1 MRKRLVFWGR
11 NEQEEKVLIALAL
24 EEETSDVNVYI
35 FAETQATEEFATDMM
50 KKWRVG
56 EDLAFPE
63 NHIETKRPLSITESL
78 LPDGYEV
85 ERDDILKRAQ
95 TEWQFVVL
103 SAKLY
108 KSYKDELEEFK
119 EKIKELPK
127 FENQVWEDLKGF
139 WSKVQEQVREKNLFR
154 DHANGIREHT
164 NQLFD
169 QLKTM
174 RKDLDQEFNVL
185 SQKHAKH
192 FKEKLDEI
200 EKKVEDGLSL
210 QPIFQ
215 ELKDIQRNFRDTKFT
230 REHRSQVWKK
240 LDGLFKTVKEKRF
253 GSDASGRTSPAERLK
268 RRYQGLLNAIE
279 KMNRS
284 IDRDKRDLKFQN
296 DRINDTDGSLE
307 AQLRAAKTTMI
318 EERIRSKEEKLAE
331 MKKTQSD
338 LEKRMESLK
347 RKEEKMKAEKKVE
360 EAKEAIKEKIAQDIR
375 EAEAKR
381 SEDDNILKAAE
392 AIKDSTSPSQPAEK
406 KGSMTLIETIEDGM
420 EDVVDTIKAVAF
432 VIEQKVESAIEEWKE
447 EEE

>member
-1 MRKRLVFWGR
+1 MRKRLVFWGK

-35 FAETQATEEFATDMM
+35 FSETQATEEFASDMM

-56 EDLAFPE
+56 EEVTFPE
-63 NHIETKRPLSITESL
+63 NHIMAKRPLSITESL

-108 KSYKDELEEFK
+108 KSYKEELEEFK

-127 FENQVWEDLKGF
+127 FENQIWEDLKGF

-174 RKDLDQEFNVL
+174 RKDLDQEFNTL
-185 SQKHAKH
+185 SQKHAKN
-192 FKEKLDEI
+192 FREKLDEI

-240 LDGLFKTVKEKRF
+240 LDSLFKTVKEKRF
-253 GSDASGRTSPAERLK
+253 GSDASNRTSPAERLK

-296 DRINDTDGSLE
+296 DRINDADGSLE

-347 RKEEKMKAEKKVE
+347 RKEEKMKAEQKVE
-360 EAKEAIKEKIAQDIR
+360 EAKEAIKEKIAQDIK

-381 SEDDNILKAAE
+381 SEDDTILKAAE

-406 KGSMTLIETIEDGM
+406 ESLTLIESIEEGF

-432 VIEQKVESAIEEWKE
+432 VIEQKVESAIEEWDDE
-447 EEE
+447 EE

>member
-1 MRKRLVFWGR
+1 MRKRLVFWGK
-11 NEQEEKVLIALAL
+11 NEKDEKVLIALAL
-24 EEETSDVNVYI
+24 QEESSQVDVHI
-35 FAETQATEEFATDMM
+35 FSETQATEEFASDMLQ
-50 KKWRVG
+50 KWRVG
-56 EDLAFPE
+56 EEVSLPTD
-63 NHIETKRPLSITESL
+63 HIMTQRPLSITSSL

-85 ERDDILKRAQ
+85 DRDDILKRAQ

-108 KSYKDELEEFK
+108 QNYREELEEFK
-119 EKIKELPK
+119 ERIKDLPK
-127 FENQVWEDLKGF
+127 FESQIWDDLKGF

-174 RKDLDQEFNVL
+174 RKELDQEFHTL
-185 SQKHAKH
+185 SQKHAKT
-192 FKEKLDEI
+192 FKEKLDSI
-200 EKKVEDGLSL
+200 EQKVEEGLSL

-215 ELKDIQRNFRDTKFT
+215 ELKDIQRKFRDTNFT
-230 REHRSQVWKK
+230 REHRAQVWKK
-240 LDGLFKTVKEKRF
+240 LDGLFKSVKEKRF
-253 GSDASGRTSPAERLK
+253 GSEASNRTSPAERLK

-284 IDRDKRDLKFQN
+284 IDRDRKDLQFQN
-296 DRINDTDGSLE
+296 DRISETDASLE

-318 EERIRSKEEKLAE
+318 EERIHSKEDKLEE
-331 MKKTQSD
+331 MRKTQID

-347 RKEEKMKAEKKVE
+347 RKEEKQKAEERVQ
-360 EAKEAIKEKIAQDIR
+360 EAKEVIKEKIAQDIK

-381 SEDDNILKAAE
+381 SDDENILKAAE
-392 AIKDSTSPSQPAEK
+392 AIQETSQSKPK
-406 KGSMTLIETIEDGM
+406 KEVTVSLMESIEDSF

-432 VIEQKVESAIEEWKE
+432 VIEQKVESALDEWDNNE
-447 EEE
+447 EE

>member
-1 MRKRLVFWGR
+1 MRKRLVFWGK

-24 EEETSDVNVYI
+24 DEETSDVNVHI
-35 FAETQATEEFATDMM
+35 FSETQATEEFASDMM

-56 EDLAFPE
+56 EDVALPE
-63 NHIETKRPLSITESL
+63 NHIVTQRPLSITESL
-78 LPDGYEV
+78 LPEGYEV

-108 KSYKDELEEFK
+108 KSYKEELEEFK
-119 EKIKELPK
+119 DKIKDLPK
-127 FENQVWEDLKGF
+127 FENQIWEDLKGF

-174 RKDLDQEFNVL
+174 RKDLDQEFHTL
-185 SQKHAKH
+185 SQKHVKT
-192 FKEKLDEI
+192 FKDKLDEI

-215 ELKDIQRNFRDTKFT
+215 ELKDIQRNFRNTKFT

-253 GSDASGRTSPAERLK
+253 GSEATNRTSPTERLK

-296 DRINDTDGSLE
+296 DRINDADGSLE

-318 EERIRSKEEKLAE
+318 EERIRSKEEKLEE
-331 MKKTQSD
+331 MQKTQTD

-347 RKEEKMKAEKKVE
+347 RKEEKQKAEQKVQ
-360 EAKEAIKEKIAQDIR
+360 EAKEAIKEKIAQDIK

-381 SEDDNILKAAE
+381 SEDDHILKAAE
-392 AIKDSTSPSQPAEK
+392 AIKDNASASQSSDNKE
-406 KGSMTLIETIEDGM
+406 SITLIESIEDGI

-432 VIEQKVESAIEEWKE
+432 VIEQKVGSAIEEWDNE
-447 EEE
+447 EE

>member
-1 MRKRLVFWGR
+1 MRKRLVFWGK

-24 EEETSDVNVYI
+24 EEEASDVNVYI
-35 FAETQATEEFATDMM
+35 FAETQATEEFASDMM

-56 EDLAFPE
+56 EDVDFPE
-63 NHIETKRPLSITESL
+63 NHIVTKRPLSITESL

-127 FENQVWEDLKGF
+127 FENHLWEDLKGF

-169 QLKTM
+169 QLKSM
-174 RKDLDQEFNVL
+174 RKDLDQEFNTL
-185 SQKHAKH
+185 SQKHAKI

-253 GSDASGRTSPAERLK
+253 GSDTSGRTSPSERLK

-296 DRINDTDGSLE
+296 DRINDADGSLE

-331 MKKTQSD
+331 MQKTQSD

-347 RKEEKMKAEKKVE
+347 RKEERMKAEQKVE
-360 EAKEAIKEKIAQDIR
+360 EAKEAIKEKIAQDIK

-381 SEDDNILKAAE
+381 SEDDSILKAAE
-392 AIKDSTSPSQPAEK
+392 AIKDSASPKQPAEK
-406 KGSMTLIETIEDGM
+406 KESLTLIETIEDGM

-432 VIEQKVESAIEEWKE
+432 VIEQKVESAIEEWNDE
-447 EEE
+447 EE